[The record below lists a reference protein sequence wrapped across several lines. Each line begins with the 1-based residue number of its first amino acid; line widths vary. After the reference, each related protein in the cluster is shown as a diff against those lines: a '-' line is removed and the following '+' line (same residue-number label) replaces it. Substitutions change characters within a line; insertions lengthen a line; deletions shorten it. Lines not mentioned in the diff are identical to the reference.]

1 MQIRTGNG
9 SNCRVATAQG
19 TRLIPRK
26 GAHSYDASWAR
37 KLAAHT
43 QSLPFKR
50 LFVPAKKLADFGTMP
65 SADCVPQSKLAL
77 KT

>member
-37 KLAAHT
+37 KLAAHI

-50 LFVPAKKLADFGTMP
+50 LFVPAKK
-65 SADCVPQSKLAL
+65 
-77 KT
+77 